1 MTADSQPS
9 PLVHQPRAEAETLPL
24 STEALAQEILE
35 LKLEILSAS
44 DQQAERMAR
53 VRSQVRWLIIA
64 LLVTIFG
71 GGGLFA
77 FLTWQQHRQITT
89 LQQDWQVLVA
99 SRQDLATLQGELDD
113 LQSSLPT
120 DLAANWN
127 DLQAQTADLET
138 QLDRLETAQTS
149 QGETVTELTALMD
162 NRQAAIA
169 ALTQALTALVDP
181 PQPEPT
187 PDPPTDAES

>member
-1 MTADSQPS
+1 M
-9 PLVHQPRAEAETLPL
+9 PL

-99 SRQDLATLQGELDD
+99 SRQDLATLQDELDE
-113 LQSSLPT
+113 LQTSLPT

-127 DLQAQTADLET
+127 ELQTQTADLAT
-138 QLDRLETAQTS
+138 QLDTLETAQSTQAETLSQLTTS
-149 QGETVTELTALMD
+149 IS
-162 NRQAAIA
+162 NRQQAIA
-169 ALTQALTALVDP
+169 ALTQALTTLVDP
-181 PQPEPT
+181 PAPET
-187 PDPPTDAES
+187 PAPPTDEES

>member
-9 PLVHQPRAEAETLPL
+9 PLVHQSRSDVETPPL

-71 GGGLFA
+71 GGGVFA
-77 FLTWQQHRQITT
+77 LLTWQQHRQITT

-99 SRQDLATLQGELDD
+99 SRQDLAALQDELTD
-113 LQSSLPT
+113 LQTSLPT

-127 DLQAQTADLET
+127 DLQTKTADLET
-138 QLDRLETAQTS
+138 QLDRLATTQTT
-149 QGETVTELTALMD
+149 QAETVTELTALMD

-181 PQPEPT
+181 PPPET
-187 PDPPTDAES
+187 PAPPTEEEP